1 MENDEYNILY
11 TVTFLDSIN
20 SESECFINLS
30 HFSAAVLI
38 GVSYF
43 AVERCQNIKPTM
55 QNWMQE
61 EIRAGSTERLLGI
74 NSVSYHWRQPKQER
88 EKIQL
93 QVLPSYIFIWIS
105 LEILKVIWKIWE
117 MSKHSGGIKMKTWPL
132 WPFEIWFF
140 ICSIEGYW
148 FFQAFSQMLLGFNYV
163 HSFSL

>member
-1 MENDEYNILY
+1 MYCALWFSPLSYLAPPWMENDEYNILY

-105 LEILKVIWKIWE
+105 LTLWRQAREWIPLRDSQKN
-117 MSKHSGGIKMKTWPL
+117 SKELRNVPK
-132 WPFEIWFF
+132 
-140 ICSIEGYW
+140 
-148 FFQAFSQMLLGFNYV
+148 
-163 HSFSL
+163 